1 MLSAQASIEPSM
13 AQPLPSSSTSPP
25 VPDASPS
32 GTVGVVADTADA
44 ATLKTVVAPL
54 RKASNTQRKGRG
66 KKNPYAGGAGP
77 SPAPAAGDQ
86 KLTHLVIDSGA
97 IIKGAGMTL
106 ASAAENFWTIPEVV
120 AEIRDKKAR
129 QHLESLPF
137 ELKLREPSD
146 EAMKFAAS
154 FARQTGDLRSLSRV
168 DLKVIALAYM
178 LERQETGAGH
188 LRTAPIRLGAK
199 VNSNPKG
206 VSAPTLAPAN
216 DATEEASA
224 KVLADATLKDAAT
237 TTGDVNTAAAA
248 AAADS
253 GKPSEQEPDA
263 PAAAVGRK
271 EKEAAGEVES
281 LCTAVKQAW
290 TDDVGAAGDGHGS
303 AARNDNDE
311 DEGESEGSDSGSASN
326 GDGEEEEE
334 EKDGDDAGEDDEWEP
349 EGDGVEKAKSG
360 DAATTVSAPFSADD
374 FPSLGGGKS
383 VPVPAAAP
391 AAATASTSSPS
402 LPPAATAAKAAAPA
416 DSPTSSWSL
425 MARSNPAP
433 FKVPAKADPAPL
445 PAAAAPPR
453 ATDDDPA
460 GHFATSGAASPG
472 AATTAADRPRPD
484 GAKPGTSRIMSTAA
498 AFGVSAG
505 GADDD
510 DGEGWVNPS
519 NIKSQKAAG
528 IGLNGPSQTQRKGS
542 HKGRSTVAS
551 QCRAGCVTTDFAMQ
565 NVILQVGLPLL
576 SLDGMAVHRVKQWI
590 LRCAACFKTCTE
602 MGRLFC
608 PVCGNATLDRVS
620 CSVNANS
627 GATRVHLRKNHKVN
641 LRGSKFSIPAANPA
655 KGRFE
660 GDLLL
665 REDQLLSGIWAQKA
679 RRKEK
684 DVSSMFGEDITGNVG
699 LTVSKSADIVVG
711 YGRKNPNSARGR
723 ERRGKKGLK
732 TRL

>member
-1 MLSAQASIEPSM
+1 M

-25 VPDASPS
+25 VPHASPS

-44 ATLKTVVAPL
+44 ATFTTVVAPP
-54 RKASNTQRKGRG
+54 RKAPDTQRKGSG

-86 KLTHLVIDSGA
+86 RLTHLVIDSGA

-178 LERQETGAGH
+178 LERQETGAVH
-188 LRTAPIRLGAK
+188 LRTAPIRPGTK

-216 DATEEASA
+216 DATEETSA
-224 KVLADATLKDAAT
+224 KVFADAALKDATT

-248 AAADS
+248 ATADS
-253 GKPSEQEPDA
+253 GKPSEREPDT
-263 PAAAVGRK
+263 PAATAIGRK

-290 TDDVGAAGDGHGS
+290 TNDVGTAGDGHGP
-303 AARNDNDE
+303 AAENENDE
-311 DEGESEGSDSGSASN
+311 DEGESEGSDGGSASN

-334 EKDGDDAGEDDEWEP
+334 VEEEEDGDDAGDDDEWEP
-349 EGDGVEKAKSG
+349 EGDGAEKAKSE
-360 DAATTVSAPFSADD
+360 DAATTASAPFSADD

-383 VPVPAAAP
+383 GPVPAAAP
-391 AAATASTSSPS
+391 AAAAASTSSPF
-402 LPPAATAAKAAAPA
+402 LPPAATAALATAHA
-416 DSPTSSWSL
+416 DAPTSSWSL

-445 PAAAAPPR
+445 PAAAAPPL
-453 ATDDDPA
+453 ATDNDPV

-472 AATTAADRPRPD
+472 AATAAADRPRPD
-484 GAKPGTSRIMSTAA
+484 GATPGTSRIMSTAA
-498 AFGVSAG
+498 AFG
-505 GADDD
+505 
-510 DGEGWVNPS
+510 GWVNPS

-528 IGLNGPSQTQRKGS
+528 IGLNGPSQTQRKGI
-542 HKGRSTVAS
+542 HKGRSKVAS

-723 ERRGKKGLK
+723 ERRGKKGVK

>member
-1 MLSAQASIEPSM
+1 M

-32 GTVGVVADTADA
+32 GTVGAVADTADA
-44 ATLKTVVAPL
+44 ATFTTVVAPP
-54 RKASNTQRKGRG
+54 RKAANTQRKGRG
-66 KKNPYAGGAGP
+66 KKKPYAVGAGP

-188 LRTAPIRLGAK
+188 LRTAPIRPGTK
-199 VNSNPKG
+199 VNSNRKG

-224 KVLADATLKDAAT
+224 KVLADATL
-237 TTGDVNTAAAA
+237 
-248 AAADS
+248 
-253 GKPSEQEPDA
+253 Q
-263 PAAAVGRK
+263 
-271 EKEAAGEVES
+271 
-281 LCTAVKQAW
+281 
-290 TDDVGAAGDGHGS
+290 
-303 AARNDNDE
+303 
-311 DEGESEGSDSGSASN
+311 
-326 GDGEEEEE
+326 
-334 EKDGDDAGEDDEWEP
+334 
-349 EGDGVEKAKSG
+349 
-360 DAATTVSAPFSADD
+360 
-374 FPSLGGGKS
+374 
-383 VPVPAAAP
+383 
-391 AAATASTSSPS
+391 TASTTT
-402 LPPAATAAKAAAPA
+402 ATAAKAAAPSDA
-416 DSPTSSWSL
+416 PTSSWSL

-445 PAAAAPPR
+445 PAAAAPPPLD
-453 ATDDDPA
+453 TDDDPA
-460 GHFATSGAASPG
+460 GHFTTSGVASPG
-472 AATTAADRPRPD
+472 AAAAADRPRPD

-498 AFGVSAG
+498 AFGVSGG

-699 LTVSKSADIVVG
+699 LTVSKSADLVVG

-723 ERRGKKGLK
+723 ERRGKKGVK

>member
-1 MLSAQASIEPSM
+1 M
-13 AQPLPSSSTSPP
+13 AQPLPSSSTFPP
-25 VPDASPS
+25 VPDASP
-32 GTVGVVADTADA
+32 GGRVGVVADTADA
-44 ATLKTVVAPL
+44 ATFTTVVAPP
-54 RKASNTQRKGRG
+54 RKAANTQRKGRG
-66 KKNPYAGGAGP
+66 NKNPYTGGAGP

-168 DLKVIALAYM
+168 DLKVIALAFM

-188 LRTAPIRLGAK
+188 LRTAPIRPGTK

-206 VSAPTLAPAN
+206 VSAPTLAPAK

-224 KVLADATLKDAAT
+224 KVHAGATLEEAAT

-248 AAADS
+248 ADS
-253 GKPSEQEPDA
+253 GKPTEEELDT
-263 PAAAVGRK
+263 PAATAIRRK
-271 EKEAAGEVES
+271 EKEATEEVES

-290 TDDVGAAGDGHGS
+290 TDDVGAAGDAHGP
-303 AARNDNDE
+303 AAENENDE
-311 DEGESEGSDSGSASN
+311 GEGESEGSDSGSASN

-334 EKDGDDAGEDDEWEP
+334 DSDDVGDDDDWEP
-349 EGDGVEKAKSG
+349 EGAGAENGAEKAQSG
-360 DAATTVSAPFSADD
+360 DDTATAASAPFSADD

-391 AAATASTSSPS
+391 AAAAASTSSPS
-402 LPPAATAAKAAAPA
+402 LPPAATAAKATAPA
-416 DSPTSSWSL
+416 DAPTSSWSL

-445 PAAAAPPR
+445 PAAAAPPL
-453 ATDDDPA
+453 ATDDDSA

-472 AATTAADRPRPD
+472 AATAAADRPRPD

-660 GDLLL
+660 GDILL

-723 ERRGKKGLK
+723 ERRGKKGVK

>member
-1 MLSAQASIEPSM
+1 M
-13 AQPLPSSSTSPP
+13 AQPLPSSSTSRP

-32 GTVGVVADTADA
+32 GTVGAVADTADA
-44 ATLKTVVAPL
+44 ATFTTVVAPP
-54 RKASNTQRKGRG
+54 RKAANTQRKGRG
-66 KKNPYAGGAGP
+66 KKKPYAVGAGP

-129 QHLESLPF
+129 RHLESLPF

-188 LRTAPIRLGAK
+188 LRTAPIRPGTK

-224 KVLADATLKDAAT
+224 KVLADATLQEAAT
-237 TTGDVNTAAAA
+237 TTGDVNIAAAA
-248 AAADS
+248 AAAAN
-253 GKPSEQEPDA
+253 GKPSEDEPDT
-263 PAAAVGRK
+263 PAATAIGRK

-290 TDDVGAAGDGHGS
+290 TDDVGAAGDAHGR
-303 AARNDNDE
+303 AAENEN
-311 DEGESEGSDSGSASN
+311 DEGEGGSEGSDSGSASN

-334 EKDGDDAGEDDEWEP
+334 DGDDVGDDDEWEP
-349 EGDGVEKAKSG
+349 EGAGAKKAQSG
-360 DAATTVSAPFSADD
+360 DDAATAASAPFSADD
-374 FPSLGGGKS
+374 FPSLGGGKG

-391 AAATASTSSPS
+391 AAAAASTSSPS
-402 LPPAATAAKAAAPA
+402 LPPAATAAKAAAPSDA
-416 DSPTSSWSL
+416 PTSSWSL

-445 PAAAAPPR
+445 PAAAAPPL

-460 GHFATSGAASPG
+460 GHFATSGVASPG
-472 AATTAADRPRPD
+472 AAAATDRPRPD

-498 AFGVSAG
+498 AFGVSGG

-699 LTVSKSADIVVG
+699 LTVSKSADLVVG

-723 ERRGKKGLK
+723 ERRGKKGVK